1 MSAADGRGDTS
12 PARDERAP
20 DERAPDEGAPG
31 ERAAGEGAAGE
42 RAAGDRGPDKP
53 AAAEHPSG
61 SSRRDLL
68 IGVGTAGV
76 AAVGAVFATRVVGGT
91 RLPVHSSPATS
102 RVAFSRPV
110 TATRKPTRADWAA
123 LRTHLSTHSLF
134 RPRDRGYAEASHLF
148 QPRFDS
154 LEPAG
159 IAYCSTSADVAT
171 CLNFV
176 RTFRLPV
183 RVRSGG
189 HSNAGWSTVTG
200 GVVIDVSAM
209 NSVSFGDQTVTVG
222 AGLDLIQFFAS
233 LAGNGVAVPAG
244 SGPTV
249 SIAGLTLGGGIGA
262 LSRRYGTTSDNLA
275 GVDLVTADGSLLTC
289 DDTQNSEV
297 MWASRGGGGG
307 NFGVVTALTF
317 ATHSVPRLCEYSL
330 TWPWADA
337 ASVVGAWQ
345 SWAPFAPDALSS
357 TLGLTA
363 DFGASPSLTLRG
375 TYAGALDG
383 LERHLDRLYEQVGS
397 GPATVVA
404 RLESYLGAMRVETG
418 CAGIPMEACRT
429 GAGGQLTRVP
439 SFAKSDFFTMPLD
452 QNGIRVLL
460 ASIGRIRG
468 IKGAA
473 GGVGSVELDAL
484 GGAINRVAPQA
495 TAFVHR
501 DALFLAQ
508 YSTSWTSRGARAGVD
523 NQHAWL
529 RACHRSLRRHAS
541 RQAYQNYVDPD
552 LRDWQRAYYGANY
565 PWLRLVKTAL
575 DPGNLFQF
583 PQSIEPG

>member
-1 MSAADGRGDTS
+1 MA
-12 PARDERAP
+12 
-20 DERAPDEGAPG
+20 
-31 ERAAGEGAAGE
+31 
-42 RAAGDRGPDKP
+42 
-53 AAAEHPSG
+53 
-61 SSRRDLL
+61 
-68 IGVGTAGV
+68 
-76 AAVGAVFATRVVGGT
+76 FA
-91 RLPVHSSPATS
+91 
-102 RVAFSRPV
+102 RPV
-110 TATRKPTRADWAA
+110 TTTRKPASADWAA
-123 LRTHLSTHSLF
+123 LRKHLSTRSLF
-134 RPRDRGYAEASHLF
+134 RPHDRGYAEASHLF

-154 LEPAG
+154 LAPAG
-159 IAYCSTSADVAT
+159 IAYCRTSADVAT

-200 GVVIDVSAM
+200 GIVIDVSAI

-222 AGLDLIQFFAS
+222 AGLDLIHFYAS

-249 SIAGLTLGGGIGA
+249 GIAGLALGGGIGA

-275 GVDLVTADGSLLTC
+275 AVDLVTADGSLLTC
-289 DDTQNSEV
+289 DDTQNTEV

-317 ATHSVPRLCEYSL
+317 ATHSVPMLCEYSV
-330 TWPWADA
+330 TWPWSNA
-337 ASVVGAWQ
+337 ARILSAWQ
-345 SWAPFAPDALSS
+345 SWAPVAPDELSS
-357 TLGLTA
+357 TLRLTA
-363 DFGASPSLTLRG
+363 DFGASPALTLRG
-375 TYAGALDG
+375 TYAGALNR
-383 LERHLDRLYEQVGS
+383 LARHLDRLYEQVGS
-397 GPATVVA
+397 GPATVIA
-404 RLESYLGAMRVETG
+404 RQESYLDAMRVETG
-418 CAGIPMEACRT
+418 CAGTPLQACRT

-439 SFAKSDFFTMPLD
+439 SFAKSDFFNMPLD
-452 QNGIRVLL
+452 KKGIRVLL
-460 ASIGRIRG
+460 ASIGRIQG

-501 DALFLAQ
+501 DALFLAR

-529 RACHRSLRRHAS
+529 RACYRSLRRHAS
-541 RQAYQNYVDPD
+541 GQAYQNYVDPD
-552 LRDWQRAYYGANY
+552 LRHWQRAYYGANY
-565 PWLRLVKTAL
+565 PWLRLVKATL
-575 DPGNLFQF
+575 DPASLFQF